1 MRIKLNYIAPL
12 LAAGAAAVAIS
23 AAPIAAAASAP
34 APHGACDT
42 GVVSGSICG
51 TPGDVGI
58 NASPPPVSFDPY
70 GGEGLLLGASAG
82 LSRWLPRRRLRRW
95 WLSRRRGRTRPV
107 AVSGRPVGP
116 ATPNNQP
123 NTTRRCTPT
132 IFEVHNHD

>member
-12 LAAGAAAVAIS
+12 LAAGAAAVAVS

-51 TPGDVGI
+51 TSGDVGI

-70 GGEGLLLGASAG
+70 GGEGLLLGG
-82 LSRWLPRRRLRRW
+82 FGGF
-95 WLSRRRGRTRPV
+95 RGGFPGGGFGGGGFHGGHGGGGGH
-107 AVSGRPVGP
+107 GR
-116 ATPNNQP
+116 
-123 NTTRRCTPT
+123 
-132 IFEVHNHD
+132 